1 MPKNSFD
8 KIYINSGKYKG
19 KKIFLP
25 NILTTRVSKS
35 IVRKSIF
42 DTLQNEIFNIVFI
55 EMFAGSGSVGFEA
68 LSRGA
73 SKIIFFENNPIAI
86 QTLKKNSQIFPDENI
101 EIIAGDSFEN
111 LPNKINKI
119 NEKMIIY
126 IDPPFPIR
134 KNMENIYQKVYD
146 LFNRIN
152 NSKIE
157 IAILEQLSDEVAPE
171 ILGNLINFKNKKF
184 GKTTLRY
191 FKKQ

>member
-1 MPKNSFD
+1 M
-8 KIYINSGKYKG
+8 
-19 KKIFLP
+19 
-25 NILTTRVSKS
+25 
-35 IVRKSIF
+35 
-42 DTLQNEIFNIVFI
+42 

-86 QTLKKNSQIFPDENI
+86 QTLKNNSQIFPDENI
-101 EIIAGDSFEN
+101 EIIAGDSFKN

-119 NEKMIIY
+119 DEKIIIY
-126 IDPPFPIR
+126 IDPPFSIR
-134 KNMENIYQKVYD
+134 KDMENIYKKVYD
-146 LFNRIN
+146 LFNKIN
-152 NSKIE
+152 DSKIE

-171 ILGNLINFKNKKF
+171 ILGNLINSKNKKF

>member
-1 MPKNSFD
+1 LPKNSFD
-8 KIYINSGKYKG
+8 KIYISSGKYKG

-25 NILTTRVSKS
+25 NIPTTRVSKS

-42 DTLQNEIFNIVFI
+42 DTLQNEVFNVVFI

-86 QTLKKNSQIFPDENI
+86 QTLKKNSQTFPDENI
-101 EIIAGDSFEN
+101 EIIVGDSFEN

-119 NEKMIIY
+119 DEKIIIY
-126 IDPPFPIR
+126 IDPPFSIR
-134 KNMENIYQKVYD
+134 KDMENIYKKVYD
-146 LFNRIN
+146 LFNQIN
-152 NSKIE
+152 DSKIE

-171 ILGNLINFKNKKF
+171 ILGNLINSKNKKF